1 VTDRGAKTRIQ
12 AAAGD
17 RARVAL
23 LTPTGADGAV
33 TQRVLASAGF
43 DAYLCSDIAA
53 ATEAI
58 TGDIVAIV
66 IAEEALNA
74 RARARLLEV
83 LREQPQWSDL
93 PVIVLAG
100 QRGPGE
106 TLNAELEELTLR
118 ANVTVLERPVRIATL
133 VTTLRA
139 AERAR
144 RRQFELRRH
153 LEERRQA
160 EETLRESEA
169 RLRLAMLDAEEA
181 NRAKTEFLTTMSHE
195 LRTPLNAIGG
205 YAQLLS
211 LGIRGPLSDEQ
222 RQDLERID
230 KSQRHLLSLINDILN
245 FAKLEAGRVDFE
257 IEPVSISAILA
268 DLEPL
273 VMPQL
278 REKQLHYD
286 DHRHECA
293 AVVLADEEKVRQI
306 LLNLLSNAIKFTQ
319 PGGTIEIQVEGE
331 REAASLAASDTVS
344 LTVSDTGIGIA
355 QEKLAAIFE
364 PFVQLG
370 RRLASTHEGTGL
382 GLSISRNLARG
393 MGGDLVAHSDA
404 GRGARF
410 TLELRRA
417 PTSAVDVQ
425 ASARDGERQS
435 A

>member
-1 VTDRGAKTRIQ
+1 MTEVRPPLLGGSATADHP
-12 AAAGD
+12 
-17 RARVAL
+17 RVAL
-23 LTPTGADGAV
+23 LTPTGADGTV
-33 TQRVLASAGF
+33 TQRVLGKAGF
-43 DAYLCSDIAA
+43 EANLCHDMTAA
-53 ATEAI
+53 ADAI
-58 TGDIVAIV
+58 AGDIVAIV
-66 IAEEALNA
+66 VAEEALNA
-74 RARARLLEV
+74 PARARLFDA
-83 LREQPQWSDL
+83 LRRQPQWSDV
-93 PVIVLAG
+93 PIIVLMG

-106 TLNAELEELTLR
+106 TLTPELEELALW

-153 LEERRQA
+153 LEQRREV
-160 EETLRESEA
+160 EESLRESET
-169 RLRLAMLDAEEA
+169 RLRAAIREAEEA
-181 NRAKTEFLTTMSHE
+181 NRVKTEFLTTMSHE

-205 YAQLLS
+205 YAQLLA
-211 LGIRGPLSDEQ
+211 LGIRGPLSNEQ

-257 IEPVSISAILA
+257 IEPVSVAAVLA
-268 DLEPL
+268 SIEPL

-278 REKQLHYD
+278 SEKRLRYD
-286 DHRHECA
+286 DHHQQCG

-306 LLNLLSNAIKFTQ
+306 LLNLLSNAIKFTP
-319 PGGTIEIQVEGE
+319 PGGIIDVEIESE
-331 REAASLAASDTVS
+331 SDTVS
-344 LTVSDTGIGIA
+344 ITVSDTGVGIA
-355 QEKLAAIFE
+355 EEKLAAIFE

-393 MGGDLVAHSDA
+393 MGGDLIAHSEI

-410 TLELRRA
+410 TLALRRA
-417 PTSAVDVQ
+417 PEAVV
-425 ASARDGERQS
+425 ASQSVSQS
-435 A
+435 APREKRQRA